1 MNIREDF
8 HRELSERR
16 RVNILEFLSNQP
28 GYMASTAD
36 IQKFLE
42 TEKITLVTISR
53 IAADLVMF
61 AEQDLVIL
69 IADGAGARI
78 TSTGIDVANGRLHMP
93 GIARPLPE

>member
-42 TEKITLVTISR
+42 TEKITL
-53 IAADLVMF
+53 
-61 AEQDLVIL
+61 
-69 IADGAGARI
+69 
-78 TSTGIDVANGRLHMP
+78 
-93 GIARPLPE
+93 